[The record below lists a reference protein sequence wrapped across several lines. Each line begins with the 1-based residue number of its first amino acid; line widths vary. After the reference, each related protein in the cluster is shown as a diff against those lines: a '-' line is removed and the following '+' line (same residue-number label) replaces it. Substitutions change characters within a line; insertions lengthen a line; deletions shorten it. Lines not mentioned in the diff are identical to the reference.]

1 MRTFIFIKTIKKDGE
16 KPYMAILGMHQS
28 ETYPSEA
35 ISDPESI
42 FYECDCLEIFEVCH
56 VKLPELE
63 PKQKKQ
69 NQPSGRIKIIENGDR
84 IEIDCPFN
92 TWFIYQIKNIGG
104 ARWTGERWSVPA
116 NMIDEVRKELIEDF
130 GENDIERAACV
141 DLKIKVK
148 SELQESCGPVT
159 MFLKDIASARG
170 RDSGAKVGTDV
181 SLLTGKIYSCGSV
194 KNWKTAI
201 EEGTE
206 FLVKNVN
213 KKIFEKF
220 ENEYDIDVEILKEY

>member
-1 MRTFIFIKTIKKDGE
+1 MRTFIFIKTIKKDGQ
-16 KPYMAILGMHQS
+16 KPYRAIIGMHQS
-28 ETYPSEA
+28 DTFPSGMTN
-35 ISDPESI
+35 DPESE
-42 FYECDCLEIFEVCH
+42 FYACDCLEISESCH

-63 PKQKKQ
+63 LKKQ
-69 NQPSGRIKIIENGDR
+69 NQPSGRIKIFENGDR
-84 IEIDCPFN
+84 IEIDCPFS
-92 TWFIYQIKNIGG
+92 TWFIYMIKNNIGG

-148 SELQESCGPVT
+148 SELQESCGAIT
-159 MFLKDIASARG
+159 MFFKDIASARG

-181 SLLTGKIYSCGSV
+181 SLLSGKIYSCGSV

-201 EEGTE
+201 EEGSE
-206 FLVKNVN
+206 FVLKNVN
-213 KKIFEKF
+213 RKVFEKF